1 MPGKPLQGLS
11 RREREVVSGTSRR
24 GMIASLVAL
33 RRPDVVQ
40 RVISLSGSYY
50 WKPADEPQYVG
61 CRLDMPGSGARP
73 FVSTWP
79 QASSRHSSTRA
90 IADTIWL
97 APIATSG
104 MYSAPADTS
113 THTSNS
119 MECTVS

>member
-79 QASSRHSSTRA
+79 QASSRHSSTGQSRTLSGWHQSPLPGCTPRPRLRA
-90 IADTIWL
+90 HIRRIQW
-97 APIATSG
+97 
-104 MYSAPADTS
+104 SAQ
-113 THTSNS
+113 
-119 MECTVS
+119 